1 MDKILVSEKELYGN
15 KGSFKYFIG
24 YDDNY
29 SIRPLCV
36 IPLQMIGSVKYFK
49 DGNKNIYF
57 EAVDKKLFKKCI
69 KIWGKLAF

>member
-1 MDKILVSEKELYGN
+1 M
-15 KGSFKYFIG
+15 
-24 YDDNY
+24 
-29 SIRPLCV
+29 
-36 IPLQMIGSVKYFK
+36 PLQMIGSVKYFK